1 MEMTRSRS
9 QVLYQYLPEAVF
21 LHESGFIGRVWN
33 VRTQSTRVNKALLL
47 ETLASQLD
55 RWDNKAG
62 FPDPRRARDKY
73 DIAEPVDEVLVDLW
87 PLTLE
92 CSRPSCRK
100 LKVYHR
106 IDDFLVAP
114 SPERCDRP
122 GCGGRRR
129 QLEFLMV
136 HHCGELKQLN
146 IRPCPRHQYDWLVL
160 DDTGSFGTAELRC
173 RAGDCNGT
181 PVSRLGFRMCD
192 CQMPTGD
199 RYMRSLTVRAPNRH
213 QVQHFAFVSMESG
226 PIDKLR
232 RQPGGDK
239 VVTGSYLGYFPD
251 VLAGLDEARKQVKG
265 DPAQWAVIEAAL
277 RAQGIP
283 EDIISA
289 QRAANLGEAQ
299 GVFTEMAQHISDDVV
314 GRIGRQQKCCE
325 RALIFNGPPADSG
338 DGLVVESLADY
349 RNRADQLGHST
360 AVDRLD
366 KAQQAL
372 HEHGFERLLVV
383 TNFPIALVA
392 YGYTRLTSDEH
403 VAMLRSFRPTQK
415 GSAQKPI
422 YVGSSNTEAI
432 FFELD
437 CLRVRNWLVA
447 NGFVDDPARW
457 SAMGD
462 DRVAVKAAL
471 LVEADAET
479 DAHRMVQR
487 LCHTLAHTL
496 IRNLGERAGFGEDTM
511 AEYLIPE
518 MLTIG
523 LYANVHQD
531 FTLGALV
538 SLVEHNL
545 RSWLE
550 ASRQNA
556 ETCTWDPVCGEAEG
570 ACANCLHL
578 AFGCEHWNRD
588 LDRAVLFGTASEHH
602 EGDRVPVRAG
612 FWEF

>member
-1 MEMTRSRS
+1 MEMTRSRT
-9 QVLYQYLPEAVF
+9 QVLYNYLPEAVF
-21 LHESGFIGRVWN
+21 LHESGFVGRVWN
-33 VRTQSTRVNKALLL
+33 VRTQSSRVNKVLLL
-47 ETLASQLD
+47 ETLAGELE
-55 RWDNKAG
+55 RWDNRAG

-87 PLTLE
+87 PLTFE
-92 CSRPSCRK
+92 CSRPNCRK

-106 IDDFLVAP
+106 IDDFLADP
-114 SPERCDRP
+114 QAERCDR
-122 GCGGRRR
+122 CNGRRR

-146 IRPCPRHQYDWLVL
+146 IRPCPQHTYEWLVL

-173 RAGDCNGT
+173 MAPGCNGT

-192 CQMPTGD
+192 CGMTTGD
-199 RYMRSLTVRAPNRH
+199 PYMRSLTVRAPYRH

-226 PIDKLR
+226 PIEKLR

-239 VVTGSYLGYFPD
+239 VVVGSYLGYFDD
-251 VLAGLDEARKQVKG
+251 VMAGLDEARKQVKG
-265 DPAQWAVIEAAL
+265 DPGQWAVIETAL

-283 EDIISA
+283 EDIIAA

-299 GVFTEMAQHISDDVV
+299 GIFAQMSQHLPATLIES
-314 GRIGRQQKCCE
+314 IGQRQKCCE
-325 RALIFNGPPADSG
+325 RALIFNGPSPDSG
-338 DGLVVESLADY
+338 DGLVAESLDDY
-349 RNRADQLGHST
+349 RARADELGHQA
-360 AVDRLD
+360 AVERLTN
-366 KAQQAL
+366 AQLAL
-372 HEHGFERLLVV
+372 RDHGFERLLVV

-415 GSAQKPI
+415 NSAKKPI
-422 YVGSSNTEAI
+422 YVASSNTEAV

-437 CLRVRNWLVA
+437 SLRIRDWLVG
-447 NGFVDDPARW
+447 NEFVVDAARW
-457 SAMGD
+457 RGYGD
-462 DRVAVKAAL
+462 DKVAVKAAL
-471 LVEADAET
+471 LAEADVGSATHERV
-479 DAHRMVQR
+479 HL

-523 LYANVHQD
+523 LYANVHQE

-550 ASRQNA
+550 ASRQGA
-556 ETCTWDPVCGEAEG
+556 ETCTWDPVCGETEG
-570 ACANCLHL
+570 ACANCVHL
-578 AFGCEHWNRD
+578 AFGCEHWNRG
-588 LDRAVLFGTASEHH
+588 LDRAVLFGTATEHH
-602 EGDRVPVRAG
+602 EGDRVAVTTG

>member
-47 ETLASQLD
+47 ETLANELD

-92 CSRPSCRK
+92 CSRPNCRK

-106 IDDFLVAP
+106 IDDFLADP
-114 SPERCDRP
+114 NPERCDR
-122 GCGGRRR
+122 CEGRRR

-146 IRPCPRHQYDWLVL
+146 IRPCPQHGYEWLVL

-173 RAGDCNGT
+173 RAGSCNGT
-181 PVSRLGFRMCD
+181 PVSRLGFRICD

-226 PIDKLR
+226 AIDRLR
-232 RQPGGDK
+232 RQTGGDK
-239 VVTGSYLGYFPD
+239 VVVGSYLGYFDD
-251 VLAGLDEARKQVKG
+251 VMVGLDEARKQDKG
-265 DPAQWAVIEAAL
+265 DPAQWAIVETAL

-283 EDIISA
+283 EDIIA
-289 QRAANLGEAQ
+289 TQRANTLGEAH
-299 GVFTEMAQHISDDVV
+299 GVFTHMAEYLGDDVITRV
-314 GRIGRQQKCCE
+314 GQRQKCCE
-325 RALIFNGPPADSG
+325 RALIFSGPSTDGG
-338 DGLVVESLADY
+338 DALVVECLDDY
-349 RNRADQLGHST
+349 RQRAADLGHET
-360 AVDRLD
+360 ALARLD
-366 KAQQAL
+366 GAQQTLAQ
-372 HEHGFERLLVV
+372 HGFERLLVV

-403 VAMLRSFRPTQK
+403 VAMLRSFKPTQK
-415 GSAQKPI
+415 GSAKKPI
-422 YVGSSNTEAI
+422 YVGASNTEAV

-437 CLRVRNWLVA
+437 CLRVRDWLVA
-447 NGFVDDPARW
+447 NDFVEDAGRWTGF
-457 SAMGD
+457 GD
-462 DRVAVKAAL
+462 DRRAVKAAL
-471 LVEADAET
+471 LTEADADS
-479 DAHRMVQR
+479 DAHQMVHR
-487 LCHTLAHTL
+487 LCHTLAHTF

-518 MLTIG
+518 MLTFG

-538 SLVEHNL
+538 SLVEHNV

-550 ASRQNA
+550 ASRQGA
-556 ETCTWDPVCGEAEG
+556 ETCTWDPVCGETEG
-570 ACANCLHL
+570 ACANCLHV
-578 AFGCEHWNRD
+578 AFGCERWNRD
-588 LDRAVLFGTASEHH
+588 LDRAVLFGTATEHH
-602 EGDRVPVRAG
+602 EGDRVPVTTG